1 MVTANRHE
9 ISLGG
14 EGNVLELD
22 SCDGCKTL

>member
-1 MVTANRHE
+1 MVTTNRHE
-9 ISLGG
+9 ISFGV